1 MDVAGKEV
9 KVTFEEGTFPNL
21 FHLPECQFSSRPPNS
36 KTDIKMVD
44 LMDQLPFDNI
54 NGGVWKQGFD
64 ITYSEKYQITCP
76 AHDCPLRAVRD
87 NHAHT

>member
-64 ITYSEKYQITCP
+64 ITYSEQ
-76 AHDCPLRAVRD
+76 DFQSDPLQVSVDKRPLIG
-87 NHAHT
+87 T